1 MTNNEAKN
9 LLINDLVKT
18 KLPKALK
25 HDSEKPSMDLLPV
38 GAKKAIAEVF
48 DFGAKKYAR
57 HNWRNGFNYSRL
69 IAAAERHLDAFNDGE
84 DLDPESGKPHLAH
97 LGCCVLML
105 LESTIKGYGVDDRY
119 KPEKAVVTTANP
131 DVPIGKTEICTLGL
145 DMFGNPTDHKH
156 PLHCDA
162 NEFKKGSPTI
172 PTNDIKKGSPTIAV
186 DAWRPS
192 ENSTSDHR
200 VIAEQMGGLNDCA
213 KKVES
218 WLERKVKEA
227 IK

>member
-1 MTNNEAKN
+1 MTEAIKFDN
-9 LLINDLVKT
+9 
-18 KLPKALK
+18 
-25 HDSEKPSMDLLPV
+25 EKPGMDLLPV

-105 LESTIKGYGVDDRY
+105 LESTIKGYGTDDRY
-119 KPEKAVVTTANP
+119 KPEKASTLANP
-131 DVPIGKTEICTLGL
+131 DS
-145 DMFGNPTDHKH
+145 
-156 PLHCDA
+156 LHFPS
-162 NEFKKGSPTI
+162 NEFGKVTAQATPTYVGVEWK
-172 PTNDIKKGSPTIAV
+172 PA
-186 DAWRPS
+186 
-192 ENSTSDHR
+192 ENSSSDHN
-200 VIAEQMGGLNDCA
+200 VISAQMGGLNECA

-218 WLERKVKEA
+218 WLERKAKEA